1 MGSALLSWITKR
13 YDEYV
18 AISLSVLIFAVESVV
33 ILLFIH
39 ESKDCDSPPS
49 PTTTT
54 LEKERNNKSLQTF
67 KPIIRFHAN
76 LGPIPFH
83 LNRSKRD
90 LTSNE
95 TVISFAFILYIIY
108 LLCIDSLNKG
118 FGAVKVVY
126 SLVLLCRLSFFRTS
140 LMSLL
145 TRLGLYMCFP
155 TYSCSSR
162 NSSLH
167 PFSLE
172 MYVPFRSFFS
182 HFSC

>member
-39 ESKDCDSPPS
+39 ESKDKNSPSS
-49 PTTTT
+49 PVTTTV
-54 LEKERNNKSLQTF
+54 EKEQSSKPLQTF

-76 LGPIPFH
+76 LGPVPFH
-83 LNRSKRD
+83 LNRSRRE
-90 LTSNE
+90 LISNE
-95 TVISFAFILYIIY
+95 TVLSFAFILYITY

-126 SLVLLCRLSFFRTS
+126 FHLS
-140 LMSLL
+140 
-145 TRLGLYMCFP
+145 YVDCP
-155 TYSCSSR
+155 SSG
-162 NSSLH
+162 
-167 PFSLE
+167 P
-172 MYVPFRSFFS
+172 V
-182 HFSC
+182 

>member
-39 ESKDCDSPPS
+39 ESSPV
-49 PTTTT
+49 TTTV
-54 LEKERNNKSLQTF
+54 EKEQSSKPLQTF

-76 LGPIPFH
+76 LGPVPFH
-83 LNRSKRD
+83 LNRSRRD
-90 LTSNE
+90 LISNE
-95 TVISFAFILYIIY
+95 TVLSFAFILYITY

-126 SLVLLCRLSFFRTS
+126 FHLS
-140 LMSLL
+140 
-145 TRLGLYMCFP
+145 YVDCP
-155 TYSCSSR
+155 SSG
-162 NSSLH
+162 
-167 PFSLE
+167 P
-172 MYVPFRSFFS
+172 V
-182 HFSC
+182 